1 MSDWGQG
8 AKNNNIGW
16 GQGASRNTVGWGD
29 SHKKSWAGDTEIVG
43 SDGNVPVNT
52 VAPVISGTALV
63 GNTLT
68 TTNGTWTSDTGVI
81 LFEYQWTRDN
91 VDIVGATNNTY
102 TLVFADRV
110 RTIRCKVRATDLDG
124 TSAFVN
130 SNGLLERTVEDFEAR
145 VLADA
150 GIFEA
155 KSCLV
160 TFVQNL

>member
-1 MSDWGQG
+1 MII
-8 AKNNNIGW
+8 AIANAIG
-16 GQGASRNTVGWGD
+16 RNGGIRTD
-29 SHKKSWAGDTEIVG
+29 KL
-43 SDGNVPVNT
+43 VPVNT

-68 TTNGTWTSDTGVI
+68 STTGTWTSDTGVI
-81 LFEYQWTRDN
+81 SYLYQWTRDGVN
-91 VDIVGATNNTY
+91 ISGATNSTY

-110 RTIRCKVRATDLDG
+110 RTIRCKVAAIDTDG
-124 TSAFVN
+124 TSAYVN

-145 VLADA
+145 VLAD
-150 GIFEA
+150 GGTFEA